1 MTRIH
6 QAIRYMKELESGF
19 DRTLLPLPTETV
31 FLRPAGPLS
40 GRYVPFEPDP
50 HDEEDYSGLVSIP
63 WLWQPTA
70 EATPSRWY
78 PARTKGHARGTI
90 TNPKTRK
97 AISYSSTYE
106 MNLAY
111 MLCASRHIALVEDQ
125 PSAVPVQCED
135 GEKKHTI
142 DYRTTMC
149 ASRNRIVVA
158 VRPSW
163 LLEKDGLP
171 ETIARINLGSLEGF
185 ADEATILTEKEI
197 TDARGWN
204 GKSVLRALN
213 SSIADDNE
221 RLRDFASKFQG
232 TVSLTTLTAS
242 FEQRAA
248 AENAVWCLI
257 HDEVLVPVRPDLRL
271 IDAPFVRF
279 NHNH

>member
-1 MTRIH
+1 
-6 QAIRYMKELESGF
+6 MKELESGF

-31 FLRPAGPLS
+31 FLKSSEPLS
-40 GRYVPFEPDP
+40 GRYVPFEADP
-50 HDEEDYSGLVSIP
+50 HDEDDYTGLPSIP
-63 WLWQPTA
+63 WLWQPTE

-78 PARTKGHARGTI
+78 AARTKGYSRGTI

-111 MLCASRHIALVEDQ
+111 MLCASRHISLVEDQ
-125 PSAVPVQCED
+125 PSAIPVICED
-135 GEKKHTI
+135 GDKRHTI
-142 DYRTTMC
+142 DYRTTML

-158 VRPSW
+158 VRPSS

-171 ETIARINLGSLEGF
+171 DTIGSVNLGSLNGF
-185 ADEATILTEKEI
+185 ADEAIILTDKEI

-204 GKSVLRALN
+204 GKSVLRALK
-213 SSIADDNE
+213 SPVTDDNE
-221 RLRDFASKFQG
+221 RLRDFASKFHG
-232 TVSLTTLTAS
+232 TVSLRTLTAD
-242 FEQRAA
+242 FEDRAA
-248 AENAVWCLI
+248 AENAIWCLV
-257 HDEVLVPVRPDLRL
+257 HDEVLIPVRPDLRL